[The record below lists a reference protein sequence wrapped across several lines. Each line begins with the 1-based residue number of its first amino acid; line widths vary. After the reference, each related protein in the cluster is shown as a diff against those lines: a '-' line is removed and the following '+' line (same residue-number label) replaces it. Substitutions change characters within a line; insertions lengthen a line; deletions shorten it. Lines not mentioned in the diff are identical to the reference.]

1 MPSKEQKK
9 INKREENEK
18 NRQLEQQNV
27 MEEKRWDEGTDKRS
41 MLKKQ
46 QKDAKIAEKL
56 RVKNERQEQEQLEEE
71 NKLKICVLLIQCPNL
86 ILKN

>member
-18 NRQLEQQNV
+18 NRELEQLKI
-27 MEEKRWDEGTDKRS
+27 MEEKAWEEGTDKRS

-56 RVKNERQEQEQLEEE
+56 RVKNERQEQLEEE
-71 NKLKICVLLIQCPNL
+71 K
-86 ILKN
+86 

>member
-27 MEEKRWDEGTDKRS
+27 MDEKRWDEGTDKRS

-46 QKDAKIAEKL
+46 QKDAKIAEKI
-56 RVKNERQEQEQLEEE
+56 RVKNERQEQLEEE
-71 NKLKICVLLIQCPNL
+71 K
-86 ILKN
+86 

>member
-9 INKREENEK
+9 INKREENEI
-18 NRQLEQQNV
+18 NRELEQLKI
-27 MEEKRWDEGTDKRS
+27 MEEKAWEEGTDKRS

-56 RVKNERQEQEQLEEE
+56 RVKNERQEQLEEE
-71 NKLKICVLLIQCPNL
+71 K
-86 ILKN
+86 

>member
-18 NRQLEQQNV
+18 NRKLEQLKI
-27 MEEKRWDEGTDKRS
+27 MEEKAWEEGTDKRS

-56 RVKNERQEQEQLEEE
+56 RVKNERQEQLEEE
-71 NKLKICVLLIQCPNL
+71 K
-86 ILKN
+86 

>member
-18 NRQLEQQNV
+18 NRELEQLKI
-27 MEEKRWDEGTDKRS
+27 MEEKAWEEGTDKRS

-46 QKDAKIAEKL
+46 QKDAKIAEKI
-56 RVKNERQEQEQLEEE
+56 RVKNERQEQLEEE
-71 NKLKICVLLIQCPNL
+71 EIS
-86 ILKN
+86 

>member
-18 NRQLEQQNV
+18 NRELEQLKI
-27 MEEKRWDEGTDKRS
+27 MEEKAWEEGTDKRS

-46 QKDAKIAEKL
+46 QKDAKIAEKI
-56 RVKNERQEQEQLEEE
+56 RVKNERQEQLEEE
-71 NKLKICVLLIQCPNL
+71 K
-86 ILKN
+86 

>member
-18 NRQLEQQNV
+18 NRQLEQLKI
-27 MEEKRWDEGTDKRS
+27 MEEKAWEEGTDKRS

-56 RVKNERQEQEQLEEE
+56 RVKNERQEQLEEE
-71 NKLKICVLLIQCPNL
+71 K
-86 ILKN
+86 

>member
-18 NRQLEQQNV
+18 NRELEQLKI
-27 MEEKRWDEGTDKRS
+27 MEEKAWEEGTDKRS

-56 RVKNERQEQEQLEEE
+56 RVKNEQQEQLEEE
-71 NKLKICVLLIQCPNL
+71 K
-86 ILKN
+86 